1 MPLLFYP
8 HTEDVAASTLSD
20 RIEILLEAALRY
32 KAIILGAPPP
42 STSVALMMTPGEP
55 LAPEEAKQ
63 RTAPKDLVVAFN
75 WEEIAIAVR
84 ESRELPEALKEDRLK
99 KAEHLAK
106 LAEIYEVLRGAKMAK
121 LEAVRLALVGEA
133 NQLRGGSTANT
144 P

>member
-8 HTEDVAASTLSD
+8 HTEDVSASTLSD

-32 KAIILGAPPP
+32 KAIILGAPAP
-42 STSVALMMTPGEP
+42 STSSALISAPGSPDEP
-55 LAPEEAKQ
+55 KL
-63 RTAPKDLVVAFN
+63 RTAPKDLLVAFN

-99 KAEHLAK
+99 KADHLAK

-144 P
+144 A